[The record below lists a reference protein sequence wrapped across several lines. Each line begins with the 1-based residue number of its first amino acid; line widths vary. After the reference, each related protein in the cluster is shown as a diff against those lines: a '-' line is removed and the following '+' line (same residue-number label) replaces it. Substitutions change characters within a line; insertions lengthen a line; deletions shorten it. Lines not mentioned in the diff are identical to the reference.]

1 MEKLNLDQFVLI
13 QPVINQKLILENSCI
28 EILYRFDNCINE
40 ESGWIVDL
48 IDSRYINVSTYR
60 TLSGRSYVRLPV
72 ELRS

>member
-40 ESGWIVDL
+40 ESG
-48 IDSRYINVSTYR
+48 
-60 TLSGRSYVRLPV
+60 
-72 ELRS
+72 